1 MQTID
6 QQKDRTL
13 ADLRPSMK
21 VLEIEPG
28 VWVVVDVDHTL
39 IMKWGFGS
47 NEEAL
52 YLNLV
57 ARDRPAIKKRMAF
70 HRAHTEHGG

>member
-1 MQTID
+1 MQTMD
-6 QQKDRTL
+6 QQKDRTLRL

-28 VWVVVDVDHTL
+28 VWVVVDVDHQL

-52 YLNLV
+52 CW
-57 ARDRPAIKKRMAF
+57 IKQG
-70 HRAHTEHGG
+70 T